1 MPTIYI
7 QCDAECQTDFS
18 VTMDTAEADLS
29 PTTNPKSYHQPPTP
43 ESRPVPAPRHQP
55 PTPKSRPVP
64 APRTSLSTKSRP
76 TPAPRTSLCTQ
87 PTPAHIPVPT
97 IPCSNRFELL
107 QTEHCNDTP
116 TCGKIKQV
124 PPPSTDLIVNM
135 EEPPIPKPEPTATH
149 QPRTVL
155 IIGDS
160 IPKYLDGKC
169 MSRHL
174 NVINECIPG
183 SKIETWIKLVPS
195 YIREYNPFSIIVH
208 CGTNNIRKT
217 YPMECL
223 TLLIKL
229 LNTISQTDSRIKI
242 AVSSLTTQMNYGR
255 YNWITEFNARLFES
269 CELFQWTF
277 IDNRNITSRYL
288 AIDGLHLSRS
298 GTTRLAGNFISF
310 LRQIVKD
317 NMNT

>member
-1 MPTIYI
+1 MDQNGTFYQGNYQLQFQWILNILKKCYIISELYMDHLLTKENVDLFSNLQIPWQPSLYTHQHQLFLFRDLSILLGWTPCYPKSTTGLMLHQICTSLPLPMNCDSISIQMDSDDELLVLPSPISSTPKPTVRSSTTSVETQTLTVPTIYI

-64 APRTSLSTKSRP
+64 APRTSLSTKTRP

-124 PPPSTDLIVNM
+124 PQPSTDLIVNM
-135 EEPPIPKPEPTATH
+135 DEPPIPKPEPTATH
-149 QPRTVL
+149 HPRTVL
-155 IIGDS
+155 MIGDS
-160 IPKYLDGKC
+160 
-169 MSRHL
+169 R
-174 NVINECIPG
+174 
-183 SKIETWIKLVPS
+183 
-195 YIREYNPFSIIVH
+195 
-208 CGTNNIRKT
+208 
-217 YPMECL
+217 
-223 TLLIKL
+223 
-229 LNTISQTDSRIKI
+229 
-242 AVSSLTTQMNYGR
+242 A
-255 YNWITEFNARLFES
+255 
-269 CELFQWTF
+269 
-277 IDNRNITSRYL
+277 
-288 AIDGLHLSRS
+288 
-298 GTTRLAGNFISF
+298 
-310 LRQIVKD
+310 
-317 NMNT
+317 